1 MMDLL
6 QHKAEVHSKSEVEIQ
21 SESVSVIEV
30 ELESRH
36 TKQDETDKSKCSKCN
51 DVLTEKNILQNHKD
65 SNMCNFCIITSL
77 KSKWLGPT

>member
-6 QHKAEVHSKSEVEIQ
+6 QHKAEVHSKSDVEIQ

-36 TKQDETDKSKCSKCN
+36 TKQDETDTEKSKCSKCN
-51 DVLTEKNILQNHKD
+51 NVLTEKNVLQNHKD
-65 SNMCNFCIITSL
+65 SNMCYFCIITSYV
-77 KSKWLGPT
+77 KE